1 VTDSRVRTGGAA
13 FVMGMVAAAV
23 AELSGALLLYADD
36 GFVRALTLVLGV
48 ALASIGAGLTTAPRP
63 GSALRMHRRWLLAI
77 AAFALAAAASG
88 AWSLAATFTGT
99 PLSRGV
105 GLALLAALPLYATGA
120 VLGGLAAARTGARV
134 GAAALL
140 GAAAGAV
147 VLGSVL
153 LVRLEPISIYLLCV
167 VLTSGAAL
175 VQGSSRNATEE
186 LEEPGNDAT

>member
-1 VTDSRVRTGGAA
+1 
-13 FVMGMVAAAV
+13 
-23 AELSGALLLYADD
+23 
-36 GFVRALTLVLGV
+36 
-48 ALASIGAGLTTAPRP
+48 
-63 GSALRMHRRWLLAI
+63 MHRRWLLAI
-77 AAFALAAAASG
+77 AAFAVAAAASG
-88 AWSLAATFTGT
+88 AWSLTSTFTGT
-99 PLSRGV
+99 PLSRGI

-120 VLGGLAAARTGARV
+120 VLGGLAAARPGAGV

-175 VQGSSRNATEE
+175 LQGSSRTTPREIE
-186 LEEPGNDAT
+186 DPDDDDT

>member
-1 VTDSRVRTGGAA
+1 VTESRTRTGVSA

-63 GSALRMHRRWLLAI
+63 GSEARMHRRWLLAI
-77 AAFALAAAASG
+77 AAFAVAAAASG
-88 AWSLAATFTGT
+88 AWSLTDTFIGT
-99 PLSRGV
+99 PLSRGM

-120 VLGGLAAARTGARV
+120 VLGGLAAERPGASV

-147 VLGSVL
+147 LLGSVL

-175 VQGSSRNATEE
+175 VQGSSRTAPRE
-186 LEEPGNDAT
+186 LEDPDDDDT